1 MKEYFTKVFGW
12 LFIGLL
18 TTFLGSFL
26 VSSSPALLTLVFS
39 GPIYL
44 ILVIAEL
51 AVAIYLGA
59 KINTMKVSTAK
70 ILYFLYA
77 LLTGVTFSSIFI
89 IFETSSIIFIF
100 LATSLIFGL
109 FALIGKFTK
118 VDLSKISI
126 YLAMI
131 LFGIIILQIINIFF
145 MNNTLDIVLCS
156 ISLIIFMLFTA
167 YDMQKIARVAES
179 GYGNENLAIIGAFQ
193 LYLDFINIFIK
204 LLRLF
209 GKERD

>member
-26 VSSSPALLTLVFS
+26 VSSSPALLSIVFS

-59 KINTMKVSTAK
+59 KINTMRVSTAK
-70 ILYFLYA
+70 ILYFVYA

-100 LATSLIFGL
+100 LATALIFGL

-118 VDLSKISI
+118 IDLSKISI
-126 YLAMI
+126 YLAMT
-131 LFGIIILQIINIFF
+131 LFGIIILQIINIFI

-167 YDMQKIARVAES
+167 YDIQKIARVAES

-209 GKERD
+209 GKQRD

>member
-26 VSSSPALLTLVFS
+26 VSSSPALLSIVFS

-59 KINTMKVSTAK
+59 KINTMRASTAK
-70 ILYFLYA
+70 ILYFVYA

-209 GKERD
+209 GKQRD

>member
-70 ILYFLYA
+70 ILYFVYA

>member
-26 VSSSPALLTLVFS
+26 VSSSPALLSIVFS

-70 ILYFLYA
+70 ILYFIYA